1 MKICPKCGQAVAEE
15 INSCPSCG
23 GKVGAARTH
32 IDDYLILEI
41 LHEGHASL
49 LYHARHQESGEQV
62 MIRLFTPESGVDEG
76 VADRLQRELGKLKE
90 LPEEFFVRHR
100 AIRLSADGFWYR
112 VSEWIDA
119 ENWGSL
125 LASGRLRYLDPK
137 LDLFQ
142 QIASILGILHK
153 QGHIIPHLILND
165 IMVEEEQGRFR
176 VQIDYKLS
184 RFLDPK
190 MDRPGPMLQQ
200 LLERHPD
207 IANGRPLDAR
217 SDIWSLGKV
226 FVELL
231 AGDLDIPDHEAAVD
245 ELDAPDELK
254 VLLRV
259 MLAGDPDLRPQ
270 SMEKIEELLASI
282 RRTAHVEAAPSHAR
296 SLRKLHRRF
305 TWLAAAVICVAL
317 ASLATWYL
325 TRQNQDIDTLL
336 EGYANRYVQSV
347 AFVLADYWLE
357 VDGEKIYGNAAEGT
371 AFLVDDDG
379 YLLTSRHVVCPW
391 LEDPSLMQVAG
402 EALNRGMAP
411 QLGYNLYLWFE
422 GEKAFNRAGH
432 LIESHNLSDY
442 FFLEHAYSTLS
453 PVDLTIAG
461 VAPPPVRTRQLL
473 ASPLRDDVALLRIKD
488 RPSGLEPL
496 PLDRSK
502 SPHIIPRLSRVIAIG
517 FPLGS
522 RTQEDTVNASAVDGH
537 ARRSFKNMLQI
548 ASSLHGGNSGGP
560 VIDANGNV
568 IGIVSAV
575 AAESSGPFGEVRPLV
590 DIGLILPING
600 AAHLLSDIKAG
611 EVKWNGVLDFTIA
624 ATLKKM
630 KEDALEGRWS
640 EAIALAEEK
649 LEGNLQAE
657 LLTASGMMNF
667 ATGRMETAELRF
679 SQVLSMYPE
688 DGRAKLMLY
697 LTDWL
702 AGRAGSNR
710 HHREL
715 MQADWSSP
723 LEFAGH
729 LVRMIEKPAPA
740 ESDRE
745 AWQSPAERSWLNYI
759 AGIHAAKSGDSAK
772 AEALLREAVLA
783 ADADS
788 WAFFLALGRLDRL
801 YKKRGMA
808 ERSQFRTQAKES
820 LEAARSREQQIAP
833 LLAKLA
839 GGDLPLKDRLQ
850 LLERIGELEPADLD
864 AVATLAFYYAA
875 DEDWPEAL
883 AHTRRFLDKQGRP
896 TASRLS
902 LRLLEAGIL
911 RYQGE
916 SAAAGKKLEEL
927 AALADDEW
935 HLAIAHSLLGHSDEQ
950 EIRDAAGERAEYLL
964 TAYTMMAFWA
974 EASGDRQLAVTRYRE
989 ALGTFLDDWLEYD
1002 FARERIRRLRQ
1013 PADPKE

>member
-1 MKICPKCGQAVAEE
+1 MKICPKCGQAVSEE

-23 GKVGAARTH
+23 GRVGASRTH

-49 LYHARHQESGEQV
+49 LYHARHVESGEQV
-62 MIRLFTPESGVDEG
+62 MIRLFTPESGVDEE
-76 VADRLQRELGKLKE
+76 VADRLQRELEKLQE
-90 LPEEFFVRHR
+90 LPEGIFVRHR
-100 AIRLSADGFWYR
+100 AIRRSSDGLWYR

-125 LASGRLRYLDPK
+125 LASGRLRYLDQK
-137 LDLFQ
+137 LDLFR

-176 VQIDYKLS
+176 AQIDYKLS

-200 LLERHPD
+200 LLDKHPD
-207 IANGRPLDAR
+207 IANNRPLDAR
-217 SDIWSLGKV
+217 TDVWSLGKV

-231 AGDLDIPDHEAAVD
+231 AGDLDILDHEAAVD
-245 ELDAPDELK
+245 KLDVPEELK

-282 RRTAHVEAAPSHAR
+282 RRTAHIEAPPSPAGSIR
-296 SLRKLHRRF
+296 RLHRRF
-305 TWLAAAVICVAL
+305 TWLAVAVACMAL
-317 ASLATWYL
+317 ASLAAWYFS
-325 TRQNQDIDTLL
+325 RQREDIDTLL

-357 VDGEKIYGNAAEGT
+357 VDGEKIYRNAAEGT
-371 AFLVDDDG
+371 AFLVDDEG
-379 YLLTSRHVVCPW
+379 HLLTSRHVVCPW
-391 LEDPSLMQVAG
+391 LEDPSLTRMAG
-402 EALNRGMAP
+402 EALNRGMVP
-411 QLGYNLYLWFE
+411 ELGYNIYLWFE
-422 GEKAFNRAGH
+422 GAEAFNRAGRI
-432 LIESHNLSDY
+432 IESRNISDY
-442 FFLEHAYSTLS
+442 FFLEHAFSTL
-453 PVDLTIAG
+453 PPQDLAIVG
-461 VAPPPVRTRQLL
+461 VVPPPVRTRQLL
-473 ASPLRDDVALLRIKD
+473 ASPLRDDVALLEIKE
-488 RPSGLEPL
+488 PPEGLEPL
-496 PLDRSK
+496 PLDLGEA
-502 SPHIIPRLSRVIAIG
+502 PHMIPRLSRVIALG

-560 VIDANGNV
+560 VIDARGNV

-575 AAESSGPFGEVRPLV
+575 AADSSGPFGEVRPLV

-600 AAHLLSDIKAG
+600 AVDLLSDIKAG
-611 EVKWNGVLDFTIA
+611 EVKWNGVVDFA
-624 ATLKKM
+624 MESTLEEI
-630 KEDALEGRWS
+630 KEKALQGRWA
-640 EAIALAEEK
+640 EATALAEEK

-657 LLTASGMMNF
+657 LLIAAGMMTFASGMM
-667 ATGRMETAELRF
+667 ETAKLRF
-679 SQVLSMYPE
+679 SQVLSMHPE

-697 LTDWL
+697 LIDWL
-702 AGRAGSNR
+702 AGRGAGK
-710 HHREL
+710 
-715 MQADWSSP
+715 AGWDSP

-729 LVRMIEKPAPA
+729 LVRMIEKPAPLEA
-740 ESDRE
+740 DRE

-759 AGIHAAKSGDSAK
+759 AGLHHCKSGDRRR
-772 AEALLREAVLA
+772 AEALLRESVLA

-788 WAFFLALGRLDRL
+788 WAFFLALARLDRL
-801 YKKRGMA
+801 HEKRPRA
-808 ERSQFRTQAKES
+808 ERAQFRALARKS
-820 LEAARSREQQIAP
+820 LEEARSREQQIAP

-839 GGDLPLKDRLQ
+839 GGDLPLEDRLQ
-850 LLERIGELEPADLD
+850 LLERVSELEPADID
-864 AVATLAFYYAA
+864 AIAMLAFYYAA

-883 AHTRRFLDKQGRP
+883 AHARRFLAKEGRP

-911 RYQGE
+911 RYQDE
-916 SAAAGKKLEEL
+916 SAEAEEKLEEL
-927 AALADDEW
+927 ADLEDDEW
-935 HLAIAHSLLGHSDEQ
+935 YHAITRSLQGLADEE
-950 EIRDAAGERAEYLL
+950 EIRDEAGERAEYLL
-964 TAYTMMAFWA
+964 TAYTLMGFWA
-974 EASGDRQLAVTRYRE
+974 EAGGDRELAVTRYKE
-989 ALGTFLDDWLEYD
+989 ALGTFLDDWREYD

-1013 PADPKE
+1013 PADQSE